1 MSSQSKRA
9 KACGFGTMTILA
21 QSMRRSIR
29 RLVRSQPAKDDTMNA
44 QVMPAE
50 THATRLADFL
60 EASLSEM
67 VNERA
72 ILQEQIKRIE
82 QQICGIDRCI
92 QIMTRGDKKDAA
104 GESQRREGCST
115 GAVRFQ
121 LAHGSILL

>member
-1 MSSQSKRA
+1 
-9 KACGFGTMTILA
+9 
-21 QSMRRSIR
+21 
-29 RLVRSQPAKDDTMNA
+29 MNA

-104 GESQRREGCST
+104 GESQRR
-115 GAVRFQ
+115 
-121 LAHGSILL
+121 